1 MQKYR
6 YVFEGQNYSL
16 YLPSTSQYR
25 DASKSKE
32 NENIIQCCFLNR
44 LSLHMKSQWQ
54 YRGCIAKTG
63 RITSKPGFVE
73 RCRPFKKQSSSRSF
87 IFFRSSKEQGNR
99 TGNPKFAYGSFLF
112 LLCIPCPAGQ
122 RPSAPAPDGRQVW
135 GRLTTLPSFSR
146 WSHCGRV
153 VPQAFASSPGGRFR
167 SGLPGYRN
175 SRNDFHNLER

>member
-1 MQKYR
+1 MAK
-6 YVFEGQNYSL
+6 VISSTFEGISL
-16 YLPSTSQYR
+16 NHFGL
-25 DASKSKE
+25 
-32 NENIIQCCFLNR
+32 
-44 LSLHMKSQWQ
+44 
-54 YRGCIAKTG
+54 
-63 RITSKPGFVE
+63 
-73 RCRPFKKQSSSRSF
+73 
-87 IFFRSSKEQGNR
+87 IFSNGTWNVQEQGNR